1 MKIKQDFITYIIS
14 GGLTTGVNYA
24 LYVGLLW
31 TGIPWLAANS
41 IAWAGAVLTA
51 YGLNRKWVFHSGNR
65 IWQELTSFAA
75 LRFVTLAIE
84 NTLLWLLIDRMHIM
98 PFPSK
103 IAVSAVTVIGNYVL
117 CKYGVFKK
125 EEVCHG

>member
-1 MKIKQDFITYIIS
+1 MKIKQEFITYIIS

-41 IAWAGAVLTA
+41 IAGAGAVLTA

-65 IWQELTSFAA
+65 IWHELPFFAA

-84 NTLLWLLIDRMHIM
+84 NILLWLLIDRMHIM

>member
-1 MKIKQDFITYIIS
+1 MKIKQEFITYIIS

-31 TGIPWLAANS
+31 TGFPWLAANS

-65 IWQELTSFAA
+65 IWQELPSFAA

-84 NTLLWLLIDRMHIM
+84 NILLWLLIDRMHIM